1 MDEEYAA
8 LLSEV
13 GYRPAEAVRR
23 DEHPVADG
31 RGHQVAQ
38 VRGQKNTRFG
48 PDLDRCVTEPCPELL
63 ARYDRLGAGLL
74 VPLGP
79 QPLENVEHA
88 VNTVRLFS

>member
-23 DEHPVADG
+23 DEHSVADG

-38 VRGQKNTRFG
+38 VRG
-48 PDLDRCVTEPCPELL
+48 
-63 ARYDRLGAGLL
+63 
-74 VPLGP
+74 
-79 QPLENVEHA
+79 
-88 VNTVRLFS
+88 